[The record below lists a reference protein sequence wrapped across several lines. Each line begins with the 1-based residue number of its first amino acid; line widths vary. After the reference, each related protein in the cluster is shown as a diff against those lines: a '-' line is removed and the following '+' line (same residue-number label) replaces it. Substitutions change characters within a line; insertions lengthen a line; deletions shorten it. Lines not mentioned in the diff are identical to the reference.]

1 MAPRDW
7 TMGKVHRLPST
18 DDAEREASAWFARMN
33 ADDVTADD
41 RARFEAWLD
50 ANAVNAKAYS
60 ELSATWQD
68 LVKSGPLVRAVYFG
82 QVMNAAASPPARR
95 RRWAV
100 AFVAAGIGAMALG
113 VTWNVYRQKEET
125 RFQTAVGEQAAVAL
139 PDGSSFDMN
148 TNSRVGVDYSAK
160 TRVIHLERG
169 EAYFKVAHDTQ
180 RPFWVR
186 AGDYW
191 VRAVGTA
198 FNVYLRP
205 TGVEVTVSEGTVSVV
220 NATEND
226 SPPTDASQTQSAAAV
241 TAGEQ
246 ADAHGRAKV
255 IHELNS
261 AQLNRLLAW
270 RKSSLY
276 FQDQPLGDVVNELM
290 RYTTLKIELGDEAL
304 RQVPV
309 GGTFQTSP
317 EGAEALLTMLHDGFG
332 ATIRRDGEGAHV
344 YIEGPAKK
352 GLDQSLK

>member
-1 MAPRDW
+1 VFD
-7 TMGKVHRLPST
+7 
-18 DDAEREASAWFARMN
+18 
-33 ADDVTADD
+33 
-41 RARFEAWLD
+41 
-50 ANAVNAKAYS
+50 
-60 ELSATWQD
+60 ELSSTWQEIA
-68 LVKSGPLVRAVYFG
+68 KSGPLVRAVNFG
-82 QVMNAAASPPARR
+82 QSMNAASTRPGSR
-95 RRWAV
+95 RRW
-100 AFVAAGIGAMALG
+100 VAAAAAATIVVIVG
-113 VTWNVYRQKEET
+113 VSWNLYKQKEET
-125 RFQTAVGEQAAVAL
+125 RFQTAIGEQAAVAL
-139 PDGSSFDMN
+139 PDGSSFDLN

-220 NATEND
+220 NAAEND
-226 SPPTDASQTQSAAAV
+226 SPPTDPALTQSAAAV

-255 IHELNS
+255 IHALNT

-276 FQDQPLGDVVNELM
+276 FQDQPLGDVINELM

-332 ATIRRDGEGAHV
+332 ATIRRDGQGHV
-344 YIEGPAKK
+344 YIEPPAK
-352 GLDQSLK
+352 